1 MRRYFIFLITG
12 LLVVLAAGLWGAGGV
27 NAQSSEPSAPGDAGP
42 GSPEYAV
49 GRRTISITVEPGRTL
64 DADIW
69 YPVDPSATTG
79 VAKSTYEFPGL
90 AYTST
95 VAFDSPPVSSGGPFP
110 LVVYSHGSG
119 GLRYVSAF
127 LTEALAARGFV
138 VVSVDHKGNTA
149 IDELSGTQGT
159 PQQVIPLRPKDIR
172 AEIDAMAAASAD
184 STNALAGAI
193 DTENVGLIGHSA
205 GGAGVLMTASG
216 HDGVGADKRVKAV
229 VGLAAYVDPLSNEE
243 FKKIKIPTML
253 ISGTLDTT
261 TPIKTQ
267 TEKAWKSIPADPF
280 YRVDLKGVG
289 HQSFSDVCYYEELI
303 DAKPGLPAALVD
315 AVKSRTDEACAPKF
329 LPITT
334 AHQLI
339 DRYSVGFLER
349 YVGNDKAAAKW
360 LKPTQ
365 PKIVSI
371 SVKN

>member
-1 MRRYFIFLITG
+1 M
-12 LLVVLAAGLWGAGGV
+12 
-27 NAQSSEPSAPGDAGP
+27 
-42 GSPEYAV
+42 
-49 GRRTISITVEPGRTL
+49 
-64 DADIW
+64 
-69 YPVDPSATTG
+69 
-79 VAKSTYEFPGL
+79 
-90 AYTST
+90 
-95 VAFDSPPVSSGGPFP
+95 
-110 LVVYSHGSG
+110 
-119 GLRYVSAF
+119 SAF

-172 AEIDAMAAASAD
+172 AEIDAMASAD